1 MKGRYED
8 RLDAMVAK
16 YVQQLRYTFGER
28 VLGPEAPPIGRVKN
42 MFIRQVL
49 LKVEREASTSEIRRL
64 LGIIQSKLSQDIQE
78 FSRIVFYYDVDP
90 M

>member
-1 MKGRYED
+1 MY
-8 RLDAMVAK
+8 
-16 YVQQLRYTFGER
+16 
-28 VLGPEAPPIGRVKN
+28 
-42 MFIRQVL
+42 IRQIL

-64 LGIIQSKLSQDIQE
+64 LNVIQNKLSQDIQE